1 MKNKIIIRGDFS
13 TGETYQVEILKGLK
27 SKNGVVLNE
36 NFNTTVAFKEIEPKI
51 AFSNEGII
59 LPAVNDKR
67 ISFKSLNVKKVN
79 VKVKKVFENNTT
91 QFLQNFVFKGNGNV
105 FNYGLQGDFYKI
117 GDVLFEK
124 DYDLNN
130 IKNKWIQTEIELGS
144 LVNYKGFF
152 IVELSFNK
160 DGIDYT
166 FPEGVE
172 NWQQYSFFEN
182 NGKIG
187 KVILLSDMG
196 ILAQKTKDNYLVTV
210 TNVAKNG
217 VVKGA
222 KVKAITLNNQVIEE
236 KTTNENGEVTFD
248 GKDKI
253 FYIVSELG
261 DEKSILKLSDSLLS
275 YDGFAVDGIYATEG
289 VKSFMYTD
297 RGIYRPGDDIYLS
310 VIARN
315 ADDSFPENHP
325 IKLNIYTPTG
335 KKFLENYVLNNGKNG
350 FYTYSFKTNLDSET
364 GIWRVEAQV
373 GSTTFRKD
381 IPVETIV
388 PYKIKVDVD
397 APKVVDINE
406 TGNFEV
412 KVASDYLFGAPGSDL
427 RFNSEL
433 QIREENVRFEKFK
446 NYTFTNPT
454 SYNFYH
460 RDYKEGVLNSEGK
473 GTINFDIAKVTP
485 KNINLTGT
493 ITTKVLE
500 TSGRP
505 VLDRSVVTLKKFD
518 TYVGMEIPSD
528 RYMKSGDK
536 VNLQVIAVSSDGDKL
551 VPEEK

>member
-1 MKNKIIIRGDFS
+1 MKK
-13 TGETYQVEILKGLK
+13 
-27 SKNGVVLNE
+27 
-36 NFNTTVAFKEIEPKI
+36 
-51 AFSNEGII
+51 
-59 LPAVNDKR
+59 
-67 ISFKSLNVKKVN
+67 
-79 VKVKKVFENNTT
+79 
-91 QFLQNFVFKGNGNV
+91 
-105 FNYGLQGDFYKI
+105 
-117 GDVLFEK
+117 
-124 DYDLNN
+124 
-130 IKNKWIQTEIELGS
+130 
-144 LVNYKGFF
+144 
-152 IVELSFNK
+152 
-160 DGIDYT
+160 
-166 FPEGVE
+166 
-172 NWQQYSFFEN
+172 
-182 NGKIG
+182 
-187 KVILLSDMG
+187 
-196 ILAQKTKDNYLVTV
+196 
-210 TNVAKNG
+210 
-217 VVKGA
+217 
-222 KVKAITLNNQVIEE
+222 

-253 FYIVSELG
+253 FYIISELG

-460 RDYKEGVLNSEGK
+460 RDYKRE
-473 GTINFDIAKVTP
+473 
-485 KNINLTGT
+485 
-493 ITTKVLE
+493 
-500 TSGRP
+500 
-505 VLDRSVVTLKKFD
+505 
-518 TYVGMEIPSD
+518 Y
-528 RYMKSGDK
+528 
-536 VNLQVIAVSSDGDKL
+536 
-551 VPEEK
+551 

>member
-1 MKNKIIIRGDFS
+1 
-13 TGETYQVEILKGLK
+13 
-27 SKNGVVLNE
+27 
-36 NFNTTVAFKEIEPKI
+36 
-51 AFSNEGII
+51 
-59 LPAVNDKR
+59 
-67 ISFKSLNVKKVN
+67 
-79 VKVKKVFENNTT
+79 
-91 QFLQNFVFKGNGNV
+91 
-105 FNYGLQGDFYKI
+105 
-117 GDVLFEK
+117 
-124 DYDLNN
+124 
-130 IKNKWIQTEIELGS
+130 
-144 LVNYKGFF
+144 
-152 IVELSFNK
+152 
-160 DGIDYT
+160 
-166 FPEGVE
+166 
-172 NWQQYSFFEN
+172 
-182 NGKIG
+182 
-187 KVILLSDMG
+187 
-196 ILAQKTKDNYLVTV
+196 
-210 TNVAKNG
+210 
-217 VVKGA
+217 
-222 KVKAITLNNQVIEE
+222 
-236 KTTNENGEVTFD
+236 
-248 GKDKI
+248 
-253 FYIVSELG
+253 
-261 DEKSILKLSDSLLS
+261 
-275 YDGFAVDGIYATEG
+275 
-289 VKSFMYTD
+289 MYTD

-551 VPEEK
+551 VPGRK